1 MAHKIFNICKVVF
14 LAFLLVLSV
23 LTFGSASWWL
33 KLFYILAYFVALVK
47 IYDLLTRKYVSPFTL
62 DIYFGRKGCGKSSTL
77 QKLAKKYHKLGWH
90 VFCDE
95 GNTMQT
101 FVTPIQCSKLWQYKL
116 PEYSVVLIDEINLLW
131 DNRDFK
137 SFPKPLQ
144 KYLRLQRH
152 KKIKLIMFS
161 QTFDCDSKIRNL
173 ADTLYLC
180 NKFLRVFTICT
191 AYFKRPT
198 ILTAL
203 ETRQEGRITDDFR
216 KLPFWNNQITFIPN
230 YVKSYDS
237 FSDDQEDYVYDL
249 SLFQ

>member
-1 MAHKIFNICKVVF
+1 MSFVFKFLILPFTIFII
-14 LAFLLVLSV
+14 LLL
-23 LTFGSASWWL
+23 
-33 KLFYILAYFVALVK
+33 
-47 IYDLLTRKYVSPFTL
+47 IYDKLTRKYVSPYTL

-77 QKLAKKYHKLGWH
+77 QRLAKRYHKLGWN
-90 VFCDE
+90 VYCDD
-95 GNTMQT
+95 GNTMQQ
-101 FVTPIQCSKLWQYKL
+101 FVIPINCSRLWEYKL
-116 PEYSVVLIDEINLLW
+116 PENSVVLIDEINLLW

-180 NKFLRVFTICT
+180 NKFMRVFTICSG
-191 AYFKRPT
+191 YFKRPV

-203 ETRQEGRITDDFR
+203 DTKMEGKITDDFK
-216 KLPFWNNQITFIPN
+216 KLPFWCTQITYIPK
-230 YVKSYDS
+230 YIKSYDS
-237 FSDDQEDYVYDL
+237 FYDDPDDYEYDL
-249 SLFQ
+249 T

>member
-1 MAHKIFNICKVVF
+1 MFFVKWFLIPVSVV
-14 LAFLLVLSV
+14 LVL
-23 LTFGSASWWL
+23 
-33 KLFYILAYFVALVK
+33 LF
-47 IYDLLTRKYVSPFTL
+47 IYDKLTRKYVSPFTL

-77 QKLAKKYHKLGWH
+77 QKLAKKYYKLGWT

-95 GNTMQT
+95 GNTMQP
-101 FVTPIQCSKLWQYKL
+101 FVTPIDCSKLWEYKL

-144 KYLRLQRH
+144 RYLRLQRH

-161 QTFDCDSKIRNL
+161 QTFDCDAKIRNL

-180 NKFLRVFTICT
+180 NKFARVFTICSG
-191 AYFKRPT
+191 YFKRPV

-203 ETRQEGRITDDFR
+203 ETREQGRITDDFK
-216 KLPFWNNQITFIPN
+216 KLPFWCTQITFIPK
-230 YVKSYDS
+230 YIKSYDS
-237 FSDDQEDYVYDL
+237 FQDDEDDYEYDL
-249 SLFQ
+249 T

>member
-1 MAHKIFNICKVVF
+1 MSFIFKYILLPITVF
-14 LAFLLVLSV
+14 LALLL
-23 LTFGSASWWL
+23 L
-33 KLFYILAYFVALVK
+33 
-47 IYDLLTRKYVSPFTL
+47 YDKLTRKYISPYTL

-77 QKLAKKYHKLGWH
+77 QRLAQKYHKLGWN

-95 GNTMQT
+95 GNTMQP
-101 FVTPIQCSKLWQYKL
+101 FVTPIRCSRLWEYKL
-116 PEYSVVLIDEINLLW
+116 PENSVVLIDEINLLW

-161 QTFDCDSKIRNL
+161 QTFDCDAKIRNL

-180 NKFLRVFTICT
+180 NKFARVFTICSG
-191 AYFKRPT
+191 YFKRPV

-203 ETRQEGRITDDFR
+203 DTKQEGRITDDFK
-216 KLPFWNNQITFIPN
+216 KLPFWLTQITYIPK
-230 YVKSYDS
+230 YIKTYDS
-237 FSDDQEDYVYDL
+237 FKDDDEDYEYDYTE
-249 SLFQ
+249 